1 MESVHSWDAEFWLMT
16 LRFGWKQ
23 HPWPPQPSTE
33 KMPKIHKIVDFW
45 WFIPHWETRIGH
57 FVANKIMLSKFLMIW
72 GCWGHWGHWGH
83 WGCWGH
89 WGLWGSWCQG
99 NNSIC
104 KGTFIR
110 WLCLQQALK
119 KHFSTNIFRVKCYLA
134 WNLAVFNFKF
144 LPPFL

>member
-33 KMPKIHKIVDFW
+33 KMPKIHLDFW

-89 WGLWGSWCQG
+89 LGCWGSWWLG
-99 NNSIC
+99 NHPVIKVQAAFDLLRPMRLLRQWRSVM
-104 KGTFIR
+104 
-110 WLCLQQALK
+110 LSCLLRSLRPLK
-119 KHFSTNIFRVKCYLA
+119 FSKSLKSLNQ
-134 WNLAVFNFKF
+134 
-144 LPPFL
+144 